1 MDDNKCACGVNF
13 TYRELEDF
21 LLSHPEVM
29 EVAVVPGPDAGSEVY
44 AFIVPRAGVF
54 NPVKLELA
62 FQCKLKNY
70 GLKGSIEYRESLPK
84 SGTGKVYRRE
94 LMKKAACWQR

>member
-1 MDDNKCACGVNF
+1 MSEHDYTGGVNY

-21 LLSHPEVM
+21 LLNSPEVL
-29 EVAVVPGPDAGSEVY
+29 EAAVVPGLDVRSEVY
-44 AFIVPRAGVF
+44 AFVVPRAGVF

-62 FQCKLKNY
+62 FQCKLKSY

-84 SGTGKVYRRE
+84 SGTGKLYRRE
-94 LMKKAACWQR
+94 LMRKAACWQR

>member
-1 MDDNKCACGVNF
+1 
-13 TYRELEDF
+13 LEDF
-21 LLSHPEVM
+21 LLKNPEVL
-29 EVAVVPGPDAGSEVY
+29 EVAVVPGPDTGEVC
-44 AFIVPRAGVF
+44 AFIVPRSGVF
-54 NPVKLELA
+54 NPVRLELS

-84 SGTGKVYRRE
+84 SGTGKLYRRE